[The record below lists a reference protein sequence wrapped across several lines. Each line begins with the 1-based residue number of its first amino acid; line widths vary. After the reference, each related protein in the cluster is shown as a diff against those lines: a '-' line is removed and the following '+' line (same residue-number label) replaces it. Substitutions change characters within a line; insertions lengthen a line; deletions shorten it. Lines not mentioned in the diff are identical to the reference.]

1 MLLGTARR
9 ASIVMRM
16 TIGSTRTASVKPPE
30 MKLRPKVSGPV
41 TARMAWTKTTSP
53 RMPYTIDGTPARFR
67 MFVVRS
73 RFIRVSRA
81 YSCR

>member
-1 MLLGTARR
+1 M

-16 TIGSTRTASVKPPE
+16 TIGSTSTARVRPPE

-41 TARMAWTKTTSP
+41 TARMVWTKRTSP
-53 RMPYTIDGTPARFR
+53 RMPYTIDGTPARLR
-67 MFVVRS
+67 MFVVS
-73 RFIRVSRA
+73 RRLVRVSFA